1 MDWLDWKLHQNQII
15 CGFLK
20 IFSLTIAQCE
30 FPIRIERK
38 VPMPHSVSFS
48 DAISDTH
55 VCGIILIGTIWFVP
69 AATAAAVTTIDCFVF
84 FSIPAPIS
92 YRINEELLPIVYVLP
107 CEQQKNRLCFQS
119 ALAYSMHIHGI
130 CLLGKNDFFFAL
142 LCFKFSIQ
150 FHANASTIHC
160 RMDSR
165 NIRTRTHSG
174 MSGARVTCIE
184 WREDMTN
191 LFFSPSSLAQLTRD
205 QEKQR
210 EIDREKKK
218 NT

>member
-1 MDWLDWKLHQNQII
+1 MDWLDWKIHQKQII

-20 IFSLTIAQCE
+20 IFSLTMAQCE

-107 CEQQKNRLCFQS
+107 CEQQKNRLWFQS

-130 CLLGKNDFFFAL
+130 CQLGKNDFFFAL

-150 FHANASTIHC
+150 FHANASTRSIAGWIH
-160 RMDSR
+160 
-165 NIRTRTHSG
+165 
-174 MSGARVTCIE
+174 VT
-184 WREDMTN
+184 
-191 LFFSPSSLAQLTRD
+191 
-205 QEKQR
+205 
-210 EIDREKKK
+210 
-218 NT
+218 